1 MMPKFRAW
9 DKQFKIIGEVTEIR
23 FSKVQQTLVKYRIEH
38 TNGKKED
45 VCSHIDDN
53 GFGTCVLMQATGL
66 KDKNG
71 VEIYEGDIV
80 KVRDGDDEEDS
91 YISVVKNY
99 SDEGY
104 PAFDI
109 EYPDKWYYESN
120 VLSTIKNSPYET
132 IEVIGNIY
140 ERSDTLNDSKKPKE
154 HKI

>member
-1 MMPKFRAW
+1 MPKFRAW

-71 VEIYEGDIV
+71 VEIYEGDILKNRRYSGIRV
-80 KVRDGDDEEDS
+80 LFEKGAFKVRYKRSKVCIVTQDLSSLLE
-91 YISVVKNY
+91 K
-99 SDEGY
+99 
-104 PAFDI
+104 
-109 EYPDKWYYESN
+109 YES
-120 VLSTIKNSPYET
+120 TI
-132 IEVIGNIY
+132 IIGNIY
-140 ERSDTLNDSKKPKE
+140 ENRELLE
-154 HKI
+154 VGG